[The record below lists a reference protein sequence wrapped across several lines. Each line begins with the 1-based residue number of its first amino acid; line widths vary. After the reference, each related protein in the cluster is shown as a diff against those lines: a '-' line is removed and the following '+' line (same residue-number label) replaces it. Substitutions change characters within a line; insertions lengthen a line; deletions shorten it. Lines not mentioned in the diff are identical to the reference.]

1 MKKLLDR
8 IVVGAAIGIL
18 TGYLVTIIV
27 NCGIGDGAY
36 MPVTP
41 VLEERCKTLMAAVL
55 IQTLLTALIGVV
67 FAVAGM
73 IFEIESWSY
82 LKQCVLHFFA
92 TVVFYLPFSF
102 ICWFPLKWSGFL
114 GITGSVLLTYS
125 LTFLINYLVNRHMVR
140 QINEYMKSRRGEN
153 DDER

>member
-36 MPVTP
+36 MPVMP

-82 LKQCVLHFFA
+82 LKQCVVHFFA

-102 ICWFPLKWSGFL
+102 ICWSMV
-114 GITGSVLLTYS
+114 IYLLDYS
-125 LTFLINYLVNRHMVR
+125 KIIKPTNFHVAHI
-140 QINEYMKSRRGEN
+140 QQGEN
-153 DDER
+153 RI